1 LAEWDAWI
9 AIRGPFGQ
17 ERDDARQAL
26 ASLRGAQFAQGAED
40 PEDLEWD
47 QFQLKYGQPDR
58 ERGLDGRF

>member
-17 ERDDARQAL
+17 ERDDARQAF

-40 PEDLEWD
+40 PGELELD
-47 QFQLKYGQPDR
+47 QFELKYGQPDR
-58 ERGLDGRF
+58 GREFDGRF